1 MFLRQPGFTY
11 SSCGPSNKN
20 KERIHKFKETDDS
33 RYIYRNEL
41 DKVFST
47 KCFQHDMVYGA
58 YKDLARTTISE
69 KVLRD
74 KSFKIA

>member
-47 KCFQHDMVYGA
+47 NMKIQPEQQPQKKYYVVNYL
-58 YKDLARTTISE
+58 K
-69 KVLRD
+69 LRD
-74 KSFKIA
+74 KSFKIK